1 MAEVRVVDL
10 PSISL
15 EQFTGNDSFI
25 IVDDGNTRRLTRDVL
40 ETWLVGNIQGE
51 RGEQGVAGRDGVR
64 GVNGTNGT
72 NGTNGL
78 SAYQSAVLEGFV
90 GSVQDWLLSLK
101 GSEGADGDVG
111 ANGWTPLLQTET
123 LAGSSYLKISGWVGG
138 TGEKPTLLGY
148 VGDSGIVDNID
159 FASNIRGSL
168 GDRGLQGEEGAQGV
182 KGDTGDIGFKGDRG
196 YSAYEQAVQNGFV
209 GTVDEWL
216 LSLNASTISSEP
228 NNTITKKIDGLYV
241 PKVDP
246 LAVSDAIDALPDKN
260 IMTDAQKDKLEVL
273 KTSKY
278 LGTYLTSSEIPT
290 LGAVAG
296 NYADVDSGDE
306 SVDTERWIYDEQS
319 TTFVK
324 SVSLPVSETP
334 ESVKLKYESNLDTNA
349 FTDEEKDKLSQLEV
363 FAPENILYLYDDKV
377 VTSSTQTFNKVDTGD
392 YEILGAE
399 ILSTDTVTIR
409 IPQDLDGNFTL
420 SARTSITD
428 GVISVKV
435 YEREFDPVT
444 GLFSANL
451 VVPKDIPVDSSLE
464 VKITKA

>member
-78 SAYQSAVLEGFV
+78 SSYQLAVSNGFV
-90 GSVQDWLLSLK
+90 GTLTDWLLSLK
-101 GSEGADGDVG
+101 G
-111 ANGWTPLLQTET
+111 ANGAAGVNGGNGWSPVFQVET
-123 LAGSSYLKISGWVGG
+123 LGTGSYLKVIDWVGG
-138 TGEKPTLLGY
+138 TGVKPTTVGYLGNT
-148 VGDSGIVDNID
+148 GIVTEVTY
-159 FASNIRGSL
+159 ASNIKGSV
-168 GDRGLQGEEGAQGV
+168 GDRGVQGGIGIQGV
-182 KGDTGDIGFKGDRG
+182 KGDKGDTGTQGIRG
-196 YSAYEQAVQNGFV
+196 YSPYELAIDSGFI
-209 GTVDEWL
+209 GTRDEWL
-216 LSLNASTISSEP
+216 LSLNASTISSAP

-324 SVSLPVSETP
+324 SVSLPVSETS